1 MQSLEGGARKS
12 SRTTAGGAGGGR
24 TCSAGCTAAACPGRA
39 PRRSQAPGA
48 GWRARGVRTR
58 CSGAAR
64 GKRSSPHSLAA
75 ARAHTAELR
84 ERAARAPGTLSRSAS
99 CAHGPRRRRG
109 RGEQQSPARSVPLH
123 APLASAAIPSPPRRW
138 GPERPPP
145 EFSDAAR
152 VKLRTAVGLRARKTA
167 PRRPGLRPNRARC
180 RSREPAP
187 WRENP
192 TTCPASSTCA
202 RRSAQAPPW
211 CVAARAASSGVAR
224 VAAARAPGV

>member
-1 MQSLEGGARKS
+1 MAV
-12 SRTTAGGAGGGR
+12 
-24 TCSAGCTAAACPGRA
+24 ACPRRA

-48 GWRARGVRTR
+48 GWRARNVRTR

-64 GKRSSPHSLAA
+64 GERSSPHSLAA
-75 ARAHTAELR
+75 AHTAELH

-109 RGEQQSPARSVPLH
+109 RGEQQSRARSVPLH
-123 APLASAAIPSPPRRW
+123 ALLASAAIPSPPRRW

-145 EFSDAAR
+145 EVSNAAR
-152 VKLRTAVGLRARKTA
+152 VKLRTAVGLRARRRHGAA
-167 PRRPGLRPNRARC
+167 PAPASLGLRPNRARC

-192 TTCPASSTCA
+192 TTCPASSTCK
-202 RRSAQAPPW
+202 RRPALRKPW
-211 CVAARAASSGVAR
+211 CFAAGAASSGKMGGVR
-224 VAAARAPGV
+224 SRRCARAWRLRRSNSTARR